1 MLRLV
6 DSHCHLAMEEF
17 TSDLD
22 ELLARSARAGVERM
36 LVVGSDEAGSA
47 DAVELVRNR
56 GKGELFAAVGIH
68 PHESSSA
75 FSGIP
80 NSLKKMARSPEVVA
94 VGETG
99 LDFFYEHSPR
109 DIQERVF
116 AEHVALAKK
125 VKKPLVVHVRDA
137 YPEALEILKSEG
149 AHECGGVIHCFSGS
163 LEDALDAIDLGFF
176 ISFAGPLTYPKN
188 AALRDVAAALPLDR
202 LLCETD
208 APFLSPQPRR
218 GRRNEPSWV
227 AYVYQALAEAREISL
242 EECARALWENAS
254 RLFRWNRA

>member
-22 ELLARSARAGVERM
+22 ELLARSARSGVERM

-47 DAVELVRNR
+47 DAVELVRSR
-56 GKGELFAAVGIH
+56 EKGELFAAVGIH

-125 VKKPLVVHVRDA
+125 VKKP
-137 YPEALEILKSEG
+137 
-149 AHECGGVIHCFSGS
+149 
-163 LEDALDAIDLGFF
+163 
-176 ISFAGPLTYPKN
+176 
-188 AALRDVAAALPLDR
+188 
-202 LLCETD
+202 
-208 APFLSPQPRR
+208 
-218 GRRNEPSWV
+218 
-227 AYVYQALAEAREISL
+227 
-242 EECARALWENAS
+242 
-254 RLFRWNRA
+254 